1 MTSMQALADA
11 LTRQA
16 VDAGAS
22 TPAVRGGD
30 WRLATVAT
38 VGTDGTITTSDG
50 IVARRLESYTNAAV
64 GDLIRIDVSSS
75 GGWTTPGRTAGAVTD
90 PAWTSY
96 TPVWT
101 AATTAPSIGNGVRSG
116 RYMLIGKTC
125 HLAVRQ
131 ASGTTTTVGAGNYSW
146 SLPFTAAA
154 HTVEYMGVARLSGN
168 SPTWIGQCVVGSG
181 GTTASCTFP
190 LNATASN
197 AGNLSAVSPEPFTTS
212 SVIRFSLTYQIA

>member
-1 MTSMQALADA
+1 MSSIQALADA
-11 LTRQA
+11 LARQA
-16 VDAGAS
+16 ADIGAS

-38 VGTDGTITTSDG
+38 VGTDGTITTTDG
-50 IVARRLESYTNAAV
+50 IVARRLESYTNPAV

-90 PAWTSY
+90 PTWTSY

-116 RYMLIGKTC
+116 RYMLLGKTC
-125 HLAVRQ
+125 HLAIRQ
-131 ASGTTTTVGAGNYSW
+131 ASGTTTTVGAGAYSW
-146 SLPFTAAA
+146 SLPFAAA
-154 HTVEYMGVARLSGN
+154 VHTVEYLGGARLSGN
-168 SPTWIGQCVVGSG
+168 SSTWIGQCVVGSG
-181 GTTASCTFP
+181 GTTVSCTFP
-190 LNATASN
+190 ANATTSN
-197 AGNLSAVSPEPFTTS
+197 AANLGAASPETFTTS